1 MTIFLH
7 CLFCAAVEMTGEGKT
22 VRRSDIRRQTLR
34 SLPAGAVILNTVFA
48 PPNEYKLPAS
58 MSFRAGLPVDMETNT
73 SSSIEALSREI
84 SCHNAACT
92 IEQWA
97 FSTSLRCGRND
108 RGAAHRNCHFERGC
122 LPIWSQ
128 KYIYSIETLSREI
141 SHTNGT
147 RTSGGRFLHFVETLH
162 RVSKSAEVGL

>member
-7 CLFCAAVEMTGEGKT
+7 CLFCAAAEMTGEWKRPSEIKT
-22 VRRSDIRRQTLR
+22 VRRETLR
-34 SLPAGAVILNTVFA
+34 SLPAGPVILNTVFA
-48 PPNEYKLPAS
+48 PPHEYKLPDS

-108 RGAAHRNCHFERGC
+108 EGWGDV
-122 LPIWSQ
+122 PVI
-128 KYIYSIETLSREI
+128 
-141 SHTNGT
+141 
-147 RTSGGRFLHFVETLH
+147 
-162 RVSKSAEVGL
+162 